1 MFDINRRIVVTKNII
16 TNKNKIIAIACDFF
30 LLLERNKSF
39 LVLLSF
45 MSSLFMK
52 KLILQNKIYIHNQ
65 LGIRYKLKID
75 IKLNIKI
82 IFLSISFAS
91 AHHLI

>member
-1 MFDINRRIVVTKNII
+1 MFEINRRIVVTKNII

-39 LVLLSF
+39 LVLLLF
-45 MSSLFMK
+45 ISSLFMK
-52 KLILQNKIYIHNQ
+52 KLILQNKIYVHSQ
-65 LGIRYKLKID
+65 LRIKYKLKTD